1 MAKENI
7 KQTILDEISKTEKSI
22 EEYKD
27 LVKPISPDVAI
38 GRISRMDAIN
48 NKSVME
54 ASLRQAEEK
63 LRNLNKVLSQIDSKE
78 FGMCMKCKQP
88 IPIGRIL
95 IRPESLYC
103 VNCAR

>member
-1 MAKENI
+1 MANEDI

-27 LVKPISPDVAI
+27 MVKPIAPDVAI

-63 LRNLNKVLSQIDSKE
+63 LKNLNRVLSNIGSKE
-78 FGMCMKCKQP
+78 FGICMKCKQP

-103 VNCAR
+103 VNCAS